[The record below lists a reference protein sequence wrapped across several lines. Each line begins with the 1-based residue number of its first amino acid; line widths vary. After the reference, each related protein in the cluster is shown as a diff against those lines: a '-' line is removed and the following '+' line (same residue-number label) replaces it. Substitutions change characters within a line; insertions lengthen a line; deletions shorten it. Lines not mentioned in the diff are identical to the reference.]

1 MVLPSFA
8 AVPPMVLTEALSWMW
23 TPSEPLPSGWVPVL
37 SVPMKLPSTR
47 MSGGAALEDQAV
59 LVVAGDD
66 VAGGGRRA
74 ADDVADGGQLD
85 AVLVVGDGDGAGA
98 VGADEVALDG
108 VVADGAGIDAVG
120 DAVAAV
126 AGDEVAGAR
135 DGAADG
141 IVVAAQEDAVEL
153 VADGLVAAGVGADLV
168 PLDGDA
174 ERRVLEV
181 DAGLVAGDDVGVGGL
196 GPADERAGAVVDLD
210 AVVGIAQRHGCR
222 WHPGR

>member
-1 MVLPSFA
+1 MALEKIELVRIALLTALSVTATPVPPLKAMMLPSFA

-47 MSGGAALEDQAV
+47 MSGGAVLEDQAV

-85 AVLVVGDGDGAGA
+85 AVVAVGDGDGAGA

-108 VVADGAGIDAVG
+108 VVADGAGVDAVG

-126 AGDEVAGAR
+126 AGDDVAVAR
-135 DGAADG
+135 GGAADG
-141 IVVAAQEDAVEL
+141 VVGAAQQDAVEL
-153 VADGLVAAGVGADLV
+153 D
-168 PLDGDA
+168 
-174 ERRVLEV
+174 
-181 DAGLVAGDDVGVGGL
+181 
-196 GPADERAGAVVDLD
+196 
-210 AVVGIAQRHGCR
+210 CR
-222 WHPGR
+222 WPCSRGRRCR